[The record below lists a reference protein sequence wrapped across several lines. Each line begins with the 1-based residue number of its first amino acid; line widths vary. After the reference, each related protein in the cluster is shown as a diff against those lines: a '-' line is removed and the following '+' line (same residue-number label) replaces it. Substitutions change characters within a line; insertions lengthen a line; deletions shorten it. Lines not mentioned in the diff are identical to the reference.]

1 MRIYLNGTEIE
12 VYNLNEVYFDRDDIA
27 EIVKEYKE
35 EILYQLFNNHIE
47 ELAQEF
53 LKHWIVLS
61 NIDEVYLKYFDK
73 LFDEI
78 SSIKQYYEKEGN
90 ELEEML
96 LKVMDNFFKKHDASE
111 LRELENKIYYL
122 QSKIRYLKLNIT
134 IVRIASIISTYLSYL
149 EETEKRKF
157 R

>member
-96 LKVMDNFFKKHDASE
+96 LKVMDNFFKKYDASE